1 LKTDTL
7 QKKGAIVII
16 QWTTSIDL
24 SGQLIYGIGRD
35 ISEIRG
41 VQQNL
46 LNSERLLNDAQK
58 IAKIGS
64 WEFDIVNKKM
74 LWSAELYSIYEVKRI
89 LMRSYFSP
97 I

>member
-1 LKTDTL
+1 VLVTSFIHPDDRLKNLEIERLSKVNQSASLKTDTL

-35 ISEIRG
+35 IRDTRSTA
-41 VQQNL
+41 NL

-64 WEFDIVNKKM
+64 WN
-74 LWSAELYSIYEVKRI
+74 SI
-89 LMRSYFSP
+89 
-97 I
+97 

>member
-64 WEFDIVNKKM
+64 WEFDIVNKKCFQQN
-74 LWSAELYSIYEVKRI
+74 YI
-89 LMRSYFSP
+89 LFMKLKEF
-97 I
+97 

>member
-1 LKTDTL
+1 MTLK
-7 QKKGAIVII
+7 
-16 QWTTSIDL
+16 
-24 SGQLIYGIGRD
+24 
-35 ISEIRG
+35 
-41 VQQNL
+41 
-46 LNSERLLNDAQK
+46 K

>member
-58 IAKIGS
+58 S
-64 WEFDIVNKKM
+64 
-74 LWSAELYSIYEVKRI
+74 LRLEVGN
-89 LMRSYFSP
+89 
-97 I
+97 

>member
-1 LKTDTL
+1 LSKSQSSASLKTDTL

-58 IAKIGS
+58 KS
-64 WEFDIVNKKM
+64 LRLVNDIKNALV
-74 LWSAELYSIYEVKRI
+74 SRI
-89 LMRSYFSP
+89 IFYL
-97 I
+97 